1 MRRRLLLLS
10 NSVNEGS
17 GYLEHAL
24 PALGEAL
31 AGTGRLT
38 FIPFAA
44 VTVSYDEYADRV
56 AAALEPLGTEIEPL
70 HRQADPRGAI
80 AAAEAIAVGGGNTFH
95 LLRAL
100 QQLGLLDPIRRRVA
114 AGIPYVGWSAGSV
127 VACPTLGTTNDMPIV
142 EVDGF
147 AALNLVPF
155 QLNPHY
161 TEAQVP
167 RHHGET
173 RLQRLLEF
181 LAANPGAAVLGLRE
195 GSMLKVEAQAMWL
208 LGPHPATVFRAGMPP
223 VEEPPGARLD
233 ALLQSAERA

>member
-24 PALGEAL
+24 PALGKAL
-31 AGTGRLT
+31 AGASRLS

-44 VTVSYDEYADRV
+44 VTISYDEYADRV
-56 AAALEPLGTEIEPL
+56 ATALAPLGVEIEPL
-70 HRQADPRGAI
+70 HRQADPRAAI

-95 LLRAL
+95 LLREL
-100 QQLGLLDPIRRRVA
+100 QQLGLLDPIRRRVG

-127 VACPTLGTTNDMPIV
+127 VACPTMSTTNDMPIV

-147 AALNLVPF
+147 GALNLVPF

-161 TEAQVP
+161 TEERLP

-181 LAANPGAAVLGLRE
+181 LAANPGATVLGLRE
-195 GSMLKVEAQAMWL
+195 GSMLKIEAQAMWL

-223 VEEPPGARLD
+223 VEEPRGARLD
-233 ALLQSAERA
+233 ALLHSTGTD